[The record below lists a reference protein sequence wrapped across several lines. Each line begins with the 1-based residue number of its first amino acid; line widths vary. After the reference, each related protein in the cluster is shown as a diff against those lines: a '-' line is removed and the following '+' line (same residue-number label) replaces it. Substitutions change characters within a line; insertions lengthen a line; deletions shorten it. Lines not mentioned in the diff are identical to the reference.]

1 MLLEKVRKSRLL
13 GRSGSRFPVANKW
26 DSLASKTGEKYL
38 ICNGAEGE
46 PGVFKDKYILK
57 NEPEKV
63 VLGIEKT
70 MEALGMDRCF
80 FYLRKDYKKTLG
92 LKLKSLIEDKDIEIV
107 EKKDRYVAGEETA
120 AVNAIEGLRPEPS
133 IKPPFPTES
142 GIGGRPTLV
151 HNVETM
157 YAVAEIAEDEYN
169 YERFYCIFGKVK
181 NGGVFKLKNNLSLE
195 EVLKKTDNYPDFN
208 FLVQVGGGAG
218 GVFLTSKELSAEC
231 KRLGA
236 IEVFR
241 ADKFDPLKKMK
252 SISRFLMHG
261 NCDKCT
267 PCREGIYRINKML
280 KKGDYNKEILED
292 ITFALSGSSYCPL
305 GKVAAEVFKSLDKI
319 HEN

>member
-13 GRSGSRFPVANKW
+13 GRSGSRFPVADKW